1 MNNNNGKR
9 RFASNNKYPSCPK
22 NGHDG
27 RHFTD
32 YRPNTDVNNMIKLN
46 NEIHTDFIYRNFL
59 TDNAE
64 KLSGINDKMNCDKNC
79 CGPCNNDENFN
90 IIDSLTKNP
99 NYNFN
104 KK

>member
-9 RFASNNKYPSCPK
+9 RFASNNKYPSCPPRMA
-22 NGHDG
+22 DG

-46 NEIHTDFIYRNFL
+46 NEIHTNFMKFL

-64 KLSGINDKMNCDKNC
+64 KLRVLM
-79 CGPCNNDENFN
+79 
-90 IIDSLTKNP
+90 TK
-99 NYNFN
+99 
-104 KK
+104 